1 MTSPLVEPKPVH
13 VDATDAPPLGDIRG
27 PRGASYDD
35 QPMIDRLRELVAGK
49 AVVALTGA
57 GLSTESGIPDY
68 RSPEALARPRRPIH
82 GPEFV
87 RSEGAR
93 KRYWARS
100 TLGWERMRAAQPNA
114 GHRALA
120 SLERGGV
127 VACVIT
133 QNVDRLHHKAGSRNV
148 TELHGA
154 LADVACLSC
163 GVLED
168 RNGLQVRLLAL
179 NPGWTSQGN
188 TIAPDGD
195 AEVLAERLGSFVV
208 PACSLCGGVL
218 KPRVVFFGDN
228 VPRAT
233 VDLAFAAVEAAR
245 LLLVVGSSLAVYS
258 GYRFLRRAVD
268 RRIPVVIVNR
278 GPVRGEEHAVLKVE
292 ASTGAALQALAGG
305 LTPGD

>member
-1 MTSPLVEPKPVH
+1 
-13 VDATDAPPLGDIRG
+13 
-27 PRGASYDD
+27 
-35 QPMIDRLRELVAGK
+35 MIDRLCELARGK
-49 AVVALTGA
+49 AVLALTGA

-87 RSEGAR
+87 RSEAVR

-100 TLGWERMRAAQPNA
+100 ALGWERMRAAQPNA

-120 SLERGGV
+120 ALEHRGV
-127 VACVIT
+127 VARVIT

-154 LADVACLSC
+154 LAEVGCLAC
-163 GVLED
+163 GAVEERD
-168 RNGLQVRLLAL
+168 ALQARIVTL
-179 NPGWTSQGN
+179 NPGWTSQAV
-188 TIAPDGD
+188 TTAPDGD
-195 AEVLAERLGSFVV
+195 AELPPERVERFQV
-208 PACSLCGGVL
+208 PACTRCGGVL

-233 VDLAFAAVEAAR
+233 VDEAFAAVEAAG

-258 GYRFLRRAVD
+258 GYRFLRRAVE
-268 RRIPVVIVNR
+268 RGIPIAIVNR
-278 GPVRGEEHAVLKVE
+278 GPVRGEEHAAVKVE
-292 ASTGAALQALAGG
+292 ASTGATLAALASALG
-305 LTPGD
+305 

>member
-1 MTSPLVEPKPVH
+1 
-13 VDATDAPPLGDIRG
+13 
-27 PRGASYDD
+27 
-35 QPMIDRLRELVAGK
+35 MIDRLCELACGK
-49 AVVALTGA
+49 TFVALTGA

-68 RSPEALARPRRPIH
+68 RSPEALARSRRPIH

-100 TLGWERMRAAQPNA
+100 ALGWERMRLAQPNA

-120 SLERGGV
+120 SLERSGA
-127 VACVIT
+127 VAAVIT
-133 QNVDRLHHKAGSRNV
+133 QNVDRLHHKAGSRKV

-154 LADVACLSC
+154 LADVTCLLC
-163 GVLED
+163 GSFED
-168 RNGLQVRLLAL
+168 RDAVQTRLLAL
-179 NPGWTSQGN
+179 NPGWTSQDI
-188 TIAPDGD
+188 TSAPDGD
-195 AEVLAERLGSFVV
+195 AEVDADRIDRFDV
-208 PACSLCGGVL
+208 PACVNCGGVL

-233 VDLAFAAVEAAR
+233 VDLAFAAVETAQ

-268 RRIPVVIVNR
+268 CRIPIAIVNR
-278 GPVRGEEHAVLKVE
+278 GAVRGEEHAVLKVE
-292 ASTGAALQALAGG
+292 ASTGATLRALADA
-305 LTPGD
+305 LTPCD

>member
-1 MTSPLVEPKPVH
+1 
-13 VDATDAPPLGDIRG
+13 
-27 PRGASYDD
+27 
-35 QPMIDRLRELVAGK
+35 MIDRLCELARGK
-49 AVVALTGA
+49 AVLALTGA

-87 RSEGAR
+87 RSEAVR

-100 TLGWERMRAAQPNA
+100 ALGWERMRAAQPNA

-120 SLERGGV
+120 ALEHRGV
-127 VACVIT
+127 VARVIT

-154 LADVACLSC
+154 LAEVGCLAC
-163 GVLED
+163 GAVEERD
-168 RNGLQVRLLAL
+168 ALQARIVTL
-179 NPGWTSQGN
+179 NPGWTSQAV
-188 TIAPDGD
+188 TTAPDGD
-195 AEVLAERLGSFVV
+195 AELPPERVERFQV
-208 PACSLCGGVL
+208 PACTRCGGVL

-233 VDLAFAAVEAAR
+233 VDEAFAAVEAAG

-258 GYRFLRRAVD
+258 GYRFLRRAVE
-268 RRIPVVIVNR
+268 RGIPIAIVNR
-278 GPVRGEEHAVLKVE
+278 GPVRGEEHATVKVE
-292 ASTGAALQALAGG
+292 ASTGATLAALASALG
-305 LTPGD
+305 